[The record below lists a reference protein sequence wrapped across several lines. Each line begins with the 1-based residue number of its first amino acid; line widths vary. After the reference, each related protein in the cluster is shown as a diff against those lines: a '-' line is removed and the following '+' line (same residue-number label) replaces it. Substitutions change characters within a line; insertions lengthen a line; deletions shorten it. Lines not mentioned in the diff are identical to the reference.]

1 MKEITIIIISLIL
14 VFVGSYVSQSYIESS
29 TYDLQ
34 QEIDSLKN
42 EIESAKIGRE
52 NKSKELAESIY
63 EKWEQTE
70 EKWSI
75 VVMHSELDA
84 IKLALTGMKTYV
96 EEEQYTEGLEE
107 LEKAEFLIGH
117 IKEKEKVVLKNI
129 L

>member
-1 MKEITIIIISLIL
+1 MKEVTIIIISLIL
-14 VFVGSYVSQSYIESS
+14 VFVGSYVSQSYIEKT

-34 QEIDSLKN
+34 GQIDGLKKK
-42 EIESAKIGRE
+42 IENAKEGKE
-52 NKSKELAESIY
+52 NDVKELANNIY

-75 VVMHSELDA
+75 VVTHSELDA
-84 IKLALTGMKTYV
+84 IKLALTGMKTYI
-96 EEEQYTEGLEE
+96 EEGQYADGLEE